1 MKERKEKCIYTH
13 NKKAKNMFQIVTTV
27 IQSKKNYFS
36 FFSYSY
42 LSVFMY
48 LYATFVQE
56 LAEEVS
62 DLPEVKLWAV
72 GSCLMW
78 V

>member
-1 MKERKEKCIYTH
+1 
-13 NKKAKNMFQIVTTV
+13 MFQIATTV

-48 LYATFVQE
+48 LYAIFVQE
-56 LAEEVS
+56 LAEGVS
-62 DLPEVKLWAV
+62 DPPEVKLWAV
-72 GSCLMW
+72 GSCLIW
-78 V
+78 VRGTELQSFLWRSSQRY